1 MVQEALSEEVVFDLR
16 PNFEKKEKKRK
27 SRCKFLEKALSRQR
41 KQKVQRPQG
50 RREPGL
56 FEE

>member
-1 MVQEALSEEVVFDLR
+1 MVQKALSEEMIFEVR
-16 PNFEKKEKKRK
+16 PNFEKKK
-27 SRCKFLEKALSRQR
+27 SRCEFLGKAISRQR

-50 RREPGL
+50 RRKPCF